1 MKTTY
6 EPLHAKQILN
16 GVKAPSMPFDW
27 SINPYR
33 GCQHG
38 CSFCYARST
47 HAFLGLGT
55 DDAFQHQILYKANAG
70 ETLEKQL
77 DKMLRIR
84 GGREKLA
91 GRIAIGTATDPY
103 QPIEARE
110 QLTRRCLEALA
121 ARGLPV
127 SVTTR
132 SPLILRDLDLL
143 RELPGSSVNISLN
156 TMNKEV
162 WRSFEPMTPSP
173 EKRLEALAGLRE
185 AGVTAG
191 IFLAPILPYLTDS
204 EEELGAVVRRSREA
218 GVSFIMGSPLR
229 LSTREVK
236 SWFFGTVREQYPA
249 LLSSYARLYAG
260 SGYPSAPYRREVR
273 ARLQTLLEK
282 HGLPEYKPDPKGLEP
297 VSAAAPA
304 ESDTPVQLSF
314 VLD

>member
-70 ETLEKQL
+70 ETLEAQL
-77 DKMLRIR
+77 DKMLRSR

-110 QLTRRCLEALA
+110 MLTRRCLEALVS
-121 ARGLPV
+121 RRIPV

-143 RELPGSSVNISLN
+143 RQLPGSSVNISLN

-162 WRSFEPMTPSP
+162 WRGFEPMTPSP
-173 EKRLEALAGLRE
+173 EKRLEALTRLRE

-191 IFLAPILPYLTDS
+191 IFLAPILPFLTDS
-204 EEELGAVVRRSREA
+204 EQELETVVRRSREA
-218 GVSFIMGSPLR
+218 GASFVMGSPLR

-236 SWFFGTVREQYPA
+236 SWFFGTVRGQYPQ

-260 SGYPSAPYRREVR
+260 SGYPSDAYRREVR
-273 ARLQTLLEK
+273 TRLHALLERY
-282 HGLPEYKPDPKGLEP
+282 GIPEYRHDPESP
-297 VSAAAPA
+297 AAASASGPA
-304 ESDTPVQLSF
+304 AGDSPVQLSF
-314 VLD
+314 TFE